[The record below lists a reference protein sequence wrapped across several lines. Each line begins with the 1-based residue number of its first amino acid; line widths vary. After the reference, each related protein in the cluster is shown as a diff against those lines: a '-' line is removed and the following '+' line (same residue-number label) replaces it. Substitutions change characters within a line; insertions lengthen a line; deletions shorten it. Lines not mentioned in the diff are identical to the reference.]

1 VDVLRFFFG
10 LLLGAMVG
18 IGGTAYF
25 FSAGGG
31 DYLLASRRRGR
42 HLEEDLR
49 RVGQEREQL
58 AKKLEETTALVEKTT
73 EKFTDLERR
82 FQTLESM
89 IHKPTAEGTS
99 GAESGETAESPP

>member
-1 VDVLRFFFG
+1 MDVLRFFFG

-31 DYLLASRRRGR
+31 DYLLASSPRVL

-89 IHKPTAEGTS
+89 IHKPAAEGTS
-99 GAESGETAESPP
+99 GAESGEATESPP